1 MPFVFVATSLE
12 GGVLAVFLRIVAIF
26 LVFAAG
32 FVLRRSNRVDD
43 PFIRQLSVVLMTV
56 FYPCLIVNTLVLKL
70 TLPELARLWVLPV
83 GAALVMVLGWVVSL
97 GLRAACPRWPDAQR
111 RTGQFLC
118 LMNNYSFLPLM
129 LATSL
134 WGKRGEALVVF
145 STLGPEIVL
154 WTLGVQTIAGHR
166 LRWNTLRNLLSM
178 PMLAMAVAFGILALE
193 SLLPGTVLPARTS
206 ALGAVGRQLGDMLL
220 YTCGLAGQATL
231 PVSAIIAGMRMGSMR
246 PHHLVSARMA
256 VITALRLL
264 AIPAAAIL
272 VLFVL
277 PLENEVRSL
286 LVVIAVMPVALTSV
300 PMSEVYHADG
310 DFAAAAVLTTHIAC
324 LVTIPLWLA
333 IAGIG
338 AG

>member
-1 MPFVFVATSLE
+1 M
-12 GGVLAVFLRIVAIF
+12 LAVFLRILAIF

-32 FVLRRSNRVDD
+32 FALRRSNRVDD

-83 GAALVMVLGWVVSL
+83 GAALIMVLGWGVGL
-97 GLRAACPRWPDAQR
+97 GLRAACPRWPEAQR

-129 LATSL
+129 VATSL

-145 STLGPEIVL
+145 STLGPEVVL
-154 WTLGVQTIAGHR
+154 WTLGVQTMAGRR
-166 LRWNTLRNLLSM
+166 LQWNTLRNLLSM
-178 PMLAMAVAFGILALE
+178 PMLAMAVAFGILTLE
-193 SLLPGTVLPARTS
+193 TLLPGTGLPARAPGTGS
-206 ALGAVGRQLGDMLL
+206 FGRQFGDMLL
-220 YTCGLAGQATL
+220 YTCGLAGQATV
-231 PVSAIIAGMRMGSMR
+231 PVSAIIAGMRMGSML
-246 PHHLVSARMA
+246 PHHLASARMA

-264 AIPAAAIL
+264 VIPGAAIL
-272 VLFVL
+272 VLFAL
-277 PLENEVRSL
+277 PLAGEVRSL
-286 LVVIAVMPVALTSV
+286 LVVIAAMPVALTSV
-300 PMSEVYHADG
+300 PMSEIYHGDG
-310 DFAAAAVLTTHIAC
+310 DFAAAAVLVTHIVC

-333 IAGIG
+333 LAGIG